1 MDPALGT
8 QRASCSMTIRLNPRG
23 DAILGAWVEGISEE
37 AIASVVQHTVTQKAA
52 AAIEGVCCL
61 LRHTGV

>member
-1 MDPALGT
+1 
-8 QRASCSMTIRLNPRG
+8 MTIRLNPRG